1 MNGEITNAPL
11 PLNQYPQASE
21 WLTKLLQNSLPPIA
35 IREEVEQLKLHIQAY
50 LGLQQMRSPLL
61 QTEYWFRPK
70 EQTVRAVLPSVRQLS
85 CACPTC
91 GQKTIVDASKEKCPI
106 CTKQMVVRHNRTN
119 GQAFL
124 GCSAFP
130 TCRGTKALSV
140 LLLQKAAELQR
151 VNRLSEEELRRIE
164 I

>member
-35 IREEVEQLKLHIQAY
+35 IREEVEQLKLRIQAC
-50 LGLQQMRSPLL
+50 LGTPTNNQAVL
-61 QTEYWFRPK
+61 T
-70 EQTVRAVLPSVRQLS
+70 VLPSVRQLS

-106 CTKQMVVRHNRTN
+106 CTKQMVVRRNRTN

-130 TCRGTKALSV
+130 ACRGTKALSV